1 MPLAALEKLIKYNG
15 TKGVAGIWDDESAVV
30 EAACKTYQA
39 GFRKFD
45 VISPYPVH
53 TIDEAVGLKRSWIPW
68 VTFTFGLLG
77 CLFGLWFTW
86 WTSAVDYPL
95 NIGGK
100 PMWSLPAF
108 IPVIF
113 ECVILFAALSSVG
126 AMFWANGL
134 PKVDPPVID
143 PDLTSH
149 KFAIFIP
156 ENDVGFNREKIEKL
170 FRDGKAQEIKAT
182 EF

>member
-1 MPLAALEKLIKYNG
+1 MPLAMVEKLIKYQG
-15 TKGVAGIWDDESAVV
+15 TQGIAGIWEDEHAVI
-30 EAACKTYQA
+30 EAARKIHQA

-45 VISPYPVH
+45 VISPYPMH
-53 TIDEAVGLKRSWIPW
+53 AIDEAIGLKRSWIPW
-68 VTFTFGLLG
+68 VTFVFGLGG
-77 CLFGLWFTW
+77 CVFGLWFTW
-86 WTSAVDYPL
+86 WTSAVDYAI

-113 ECVILFAALSSVG
+113 ECTILLAALSSVG
-126 AMFWANGL
+126 AMLWANGL
-134 PKVDPPVID
+134 PKLDPPIID
-143 PDLTSH
+143 PDLTCH

-156 ENDVGFNREKIEKL
+156 ENDVGFQREKVEKL
-170 FRDGKAQEIKAT
+170 FRDSNAKVIKAT